1 MSEGSTHVIWVF
13 GLLQAFLSLALRYD
27 ICQQKG
33 LDYVMKIEV
42 NAQRGKRIWV
52 QMLEV

>member
-13 GLLQAFLSLALRYD
+13 GLLQAFLSLTVKYILVNRRS
-27 ICQQKG
+27 
-33 LDYVMKIEV
+33 LDFVMKIEV